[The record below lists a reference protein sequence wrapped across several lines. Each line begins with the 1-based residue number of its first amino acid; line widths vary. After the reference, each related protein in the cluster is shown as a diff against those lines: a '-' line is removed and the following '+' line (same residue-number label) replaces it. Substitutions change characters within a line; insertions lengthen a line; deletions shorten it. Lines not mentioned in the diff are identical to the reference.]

1 MIVTTTLA
9 LLLNAP
15 SALAVTTEHTMITE
29 VKGKSSSSSSKKK
42 KKSSSSSSSSSSSK
56 SSSSKSRPD
65 DAEDKSSK
73 ETKKRPDDGGKS
85 QGESSSK
92 GQQGDGDSSRGGQ
105 GSKGSAERGGA
116 RGNDKGQGSDAK
128 RNQNQ
133 NQNQNRNEKA
143 KAKAKAKTKA
153 KHNKAKNQKAGHKSK
168 HHYKKVRRYHG
179 VFVWGPSPGHH
190 RHYSGGNSSVSN
202 SHMPVRSVNRADTW
216 ALGLRAGSLHSGYE
230 NADGYADPGLGL
242 MLRYRPVEALGFEIS
257 SQEYEVDTDNSK
269 RLQTLTQASIEV
281 FVVPWSRFSPYVLM
295 GVTENDRDIVDPL
308 TNSELAQQDGALYGL
323 HVGIGAEFAIGSNFA
338 LDLESRFVQYGDKPE
353 GDPSAAGA
361 IQTTGSLV
369 YHF

>member
-92 GQQGDGDSSRGGQ
+92 GQQGNGDSSRGGQ

-128 RNQNQ
+128 RNQ

>member
-92 GQQGDGDSSRGGQ
+92 GQQGNGDSSRGGQ
-105 GSKGSAERGGA
+105 GSKGSTERGGA

-133 NQNQNRNEKA
+133 NQNRNKKA

-153 KHNKAKNQKAGHKSK
+153 KHNKAQNQKAGHKSK
-168 HHYKKVRRYHG
+168 HHYKKVHRYHG
-179 VFVWGPSPGHH
+179 IFVWGPRPGHH

-202 SHMPVRSVNRADTW
+202 SHMPVRSVNRGNTL
-216 ALGLRAGSLHSGYE
+216 ALGLRMGSLHSGYN
-230 NADGYADPGLGL
+230 NAEGYGDPGLGF
-242 MLRYRPVEALGFEIS
+242 MARYRPVEALGFELTHE
-257 SQEYEVDTDNSK
+257 EYGVDSAESY

-323 HVGIGAEFAIGSNFA
+323 HVGISAEFAIGSNFA

>member
-15 SALAVTTEHTMITE
+15 SAMAVTTEYTLINE
-29 VKGKSSSSSSKKK
+29 VKGKSSSSSSKKKK

-65 DAEDKSSK
+65 DDDKDKSSK

-85 QGESSSK
+85 QGEGSSK
-92 GQQGDGDSSRGGQ
+92 GQKGDDSRGGQ
-105 GSKGSAERGGA
+105 GSKSNDKRGGA
-116 RGNDKGQGSDAK
+116 RSNDKERGSDAK
-128 RNQNQ
+128 RNQKANKKA
-133 NQNQNRNEKA
+133 KA

-153 KHNKAKNQKAGHKSK
+153 KHNKAQNKKAGHKSK
-168 HHYKKVRRYHG
+168 NHYKKVHRYHG
-179 VFVWGPSPGHH
+179 IFVWGPRPGHH

-202 SHMPVRSVNRADTW
+202 SHMPVRSVNRANTL
-216 ALGLRAGSLHSGYE
+216 ALGLRAGSLHSGYD
-230 NADGYADPGLGL
+230 NADGYGDPGLGF
-242 MLRYRPVEALGFEIS
+242 MMRYRPVEALGFELTH
-257 SQEYEVDTDNSK
+257 QEYGVDSADSY

-295 GVTENDRDIVDPL
+295 GVTKNNRNIDDPISNGETIVQADRPL
-308 TNSELAQQDGALYGL
+308 HGL

-338 LDLESRFVQYGDKPE
+338 LDLESRFVQYGDKPD

>member
-15 SALAVTTEHTMITE
+15 SALAVTTEYTLINE

-56 SSSSKSRPD
+56 SSSKSRPD
-65 DAEDKSSK
+65 DDDKSSK
-73 ETKKRPDDGGKS
+73 ETKKRPDDGGGS
-85 QGESSSK
+85 QDEGSSK
-92 GQQGDGDSSRGGQ
+92 GQNGGDDSRGGQ
-105 GSKGSAERGGA
+105 GSKSNDKRGGA
-116 RGNDKGQGSDAK
+116 RGNDKKRGSDSK
-128 RNQNQ
+128 KNQND
-133 NQNQNRNEKA
+133 NKKAKA

-168 HHYKKVRRYHG
+168 HHYKKVHRYHG
-179 VFVWGPSPGHH
+179 VFVWGPRPGHH

-202 SHMPVRSVNRADTW
+202 SHMPVRSVNRGNTL
-216 ALGLRAGSLHSGYE
+216 ALGLRMGSLHSGYN
-230 NADGYADPGLGL
+230 NAEGYGDPGLGF
-242 MLRYRPVEALGFEIS
+242 MARYRPVEALGFELTH
-257 SQEYEVDTDNSK
+257 QEYGVDSADSY

-295 GVTENDRDIVDPL
+295 GVTTNDRNIDDPINNGETIVQADRTL
-308 TNSELAQQDGALYGL
+308 HGL
-323 HVGIGAEFAIGSNFA
+323 HVGIGAEFAIGSRFA
-338 LDLESRFVQYGDKPE
+338 FDLESRFVQYGDKPD

-361 IQTTGSLV
+361 IQTTGSLI